1 MAFVVVAGQRR
12 TISPAATVST
22 MCGRYS
28 IAVPGQAIVAEL
40 DCDGASEEFEWSP
53 VFSVA
58 PHTRAPIV
66 RDRLADG
73 ERVREAHLSTWGLH
87 PSWAKEK
94 GPRPINARL
103 ETAATNGMF
112 RSAFSSARALVPM
125 TAYYEWQDELED
137 GKKVKNP
144 SYIHGDGLLAA
155 AGLVAAHHDDERD
168 EWTTTFTIITRTGED
183 AAGLVHDRMPV
194 LLSPAGWDRWL
205 DPEKVTDKE
214 AMIDMLDTESKAAA
228 STLRTYPVSRAVNNV
243 RTLDRTDPELVAPL
257 QPARLS
263 RQKGAPIRGA
273 PVFR

>member
-1 MAFVVVAGQRR
+1 
-12 TISPAATVST
+12 

-40 DCDGASEEFEWSP
+40 DCDGADAKFEWSP
-53 VFSVA
+53 VHSVA
-58 PHTRAPIV
+58 PNTRAPIV

-87 PSWAKEK
+87 PSWAKER

-112 RSAFSSARALVPM
+112 RSAFSSARALIPM
-125 TAYYEWQDELED
+125 SGYFEWQEATEE

-144 SYIHGDGLLAA
+144 FYIHGDRLLAA
-155 AGLVAAHHDDERD
+155 AGLVAASHDDESD

-183 AAGLVHDRMPV
+183 DAGQVHDRMPV
-194 LLSPAGWDRWL
+194 LLSPTVWDRWL

-214 AMIDMLDTESKAAA
+214 AIIDMLDTESKAEA
-228 STLRTYPVSRAVNNV
+228 STLSTYPVSRAVNNV
-243 RTLDRTDPELVAPL
+243 RTLNRTDPELTTPL
-257 QPARLS
+257 
-263 RQKGAPIRGA
+263 
-273 PVFR
+273 